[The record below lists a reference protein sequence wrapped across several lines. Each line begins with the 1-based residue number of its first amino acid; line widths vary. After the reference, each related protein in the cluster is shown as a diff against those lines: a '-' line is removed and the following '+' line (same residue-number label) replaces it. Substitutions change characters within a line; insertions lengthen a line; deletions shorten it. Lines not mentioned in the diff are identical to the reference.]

1 MKKILEIGGFI
12 AGAVLVLFGVA
23 VIVLGVNGRSTVNSS
38 LSQEKIVGTSDMTPS
53 GIKDEATKAG
63 LTGISFPSCSVAG
76 KAITNGSTARCFAQY
91 MQIHALEA
99 TGGLYYAQMG
109 RYATADGKPVGT
121 NDTTKAV
128 QKNGQP
134 VANSARDVWVTET
147 ALTTALNVSYMASQL
162 SLFSIVVGVA
172 LLLAG

>member
-63 LTGISFPSCSVAG
+63 LTGHQLPELLRRRQGDHERLDGPLLRPVHAHPR
-76 KAITNGSTARCFAQY
+76 ARGDRRPD
-91 MQIHALEA
+91 L
-99 TGGLYYAQMG
+99 
-109 RYATADGKPVGT
+109 RADGPVRDCRRQAARHERHHEG
-121 NDTTKAV
+121 
-128 QKNGQP
+128 
-134 VANSARDVWVTET
+134 SAEERPAGRERRARRLGHRDRV
-147 ALTTALNVSYMASQL
+147 
-162 SLFSIVVGVA
+162 
-172 LLLAG
+172 